1 MILSD
6 HSQRWTFTIAK
17 SINNRWDDDE
27 DLPHGLEDWRDTTLE
42 CGIYFVMNETDNW
55 FQWGQSMTTIAPLTS
70 YYPMAGIPQSDN
82 TNYFVA
88 SAVSS
93 CFISVG
99 HYLNLHEVCVRTK
112 RRWQLLYQQLVR
124 PRQEVP

>member
-17 SINNRWDDDE
+17 GTDNRPDDE
-27 DLPHGLEDWRDTTLE
+27 DLPYGLEDWRDTTLE
-42 CGIYFVMNETDNW
+42 CGIYFVMNETNNW
-55 FQWGQSMTTIAPLTS
+55 FQWNQSMKTIAPLTS
-70 YYPMAGIPQSDN
+70 YYPMMGIPTTS
-82 TNYFVA
+82 YFIA

-99 HYLNLHEVCVRTK
+99 HWTLFES
-112 RRWQLLYQQLVR
+112 
-124 PRQEVP
+124 P